1 MAVADRMT
9 ATADATISALRS
21 THDELLVVVRDLD
34 HEQLLAPSGASE
46 WPVAQVLSHLG
57 SGAEI
62 GLATLRAATGEGGA
76 PGDGFNQSVW
86 DRWNAMSPREQ
97 ADGFLAADA
106 AVVEAFEALTPEQRS
121 GLQVTL
127 GFLPRPLPLA
137 SYAGMRL
144 NESAQHSWDVR
155 VAFDDDAAIDAP
167 TASLVVEHYATGLGF
182 LLGFIGKADAVSE
195 PAVVALGDVGFAL
208 SVTDTVALVPTDD
221 AVATATL
228 TGPPDAVARLI
239 SGRLTP
245 RWTPEA
251 VTVSGNVDLDDLRRV
266 FPGY

>member
-1 MAVADRMT
+1 MT
-9 ATADATISALRS
+9 PTADATISALRS
-21 THDELLVVVRDLD
+21 THDELAAVVRGLSD
-34 HEQLLAPSGASE
+34 EQLLAPSGATE

-62 GLATLRAATGEGGA
+62 GLASLRAATDGDEA

-97 ADGFLAADA
+97 ADGFVESDEALVAAY
-106 AVVEAFEALTPEQRS
+106 EALTTEQRTD
-121 GLQVTL
+121 LQVQL

-137 SYAGMRL
+137 SLAGMRL
-144 NESAQHSWDVR
+144 NEAAQHSWDAR
-155 VAFDDDAAIDAP
+155 VALDDDAAIADD
-167 TASLVVEHYATGLGF
+167 TAALVVEHYATGLGF

-195 PAVVALGDVGFAL
+195 PAHVTLGDLGLAL

-221 AVATATL
+221 VEPTATFA
-228 TGPPDAVARLI
+228 GSPDAVARLL

-245 RWTPEA
+245 RWTPA
-251 VTVSGNVDLDDLRRV
+251 GVSVRGNVDLDTLRRV